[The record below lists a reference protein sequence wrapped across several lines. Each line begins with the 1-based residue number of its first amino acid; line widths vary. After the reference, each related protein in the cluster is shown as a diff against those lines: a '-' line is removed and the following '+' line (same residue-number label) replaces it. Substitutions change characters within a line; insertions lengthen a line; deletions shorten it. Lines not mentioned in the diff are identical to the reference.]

1 MLVLPK
7 DKKADG
13 ELFWD
18 DGESID
24 TIQNGKYNHFTFNL
38 NNCSLIIAK
47 HKSGF
52 NGTLSIKNIVVS
64 QVKGNE
70 EVSVDVDGSSLN
82 KVSPKNGQ
90 VSFLVNIDLQTH
102 NKTNWNV
109 SWKTKSNLCNL

>member
-7 DKKADG
+7 DKKAHG

-24 TIQNGKYNHFTFNL
+24 TIKNGKYNHFTFDL
-38 NNCSLIIAK
+38 NNCSLIIEK

-70 EVSVDVDGSSLN
+70 EVSVDVDGSSL

-90 VSFLVNIDLQTH
+90 LLFLVNIDLQTH

-109 SWKTKSNLCNL
+109 SWKTKSNQCNL